1 MVLAAVRGAGPA
13 WAHTE
18 VLRAEPAPAVD
29 TSEPVDSVELTF
41 LDPVLPD
48 VTISVT
54 DDAGA
59 PVAGLGE
66 TEQSADRRIATVGF
80 EPLREPGGYVVEY
93 SFTAEDGDRQTETY
107 RFTYRAGQVATA
119 QGPSADD
126 GGGTGAGPLA
136 AGAVAVTLLAATAVA
151 LRRRRS

>member
-1 MVLAAVRGAGPA
+1 MLVAVGAVGPA
-13 WAHTE
+13 LAHTE

-48 VTISVT
+48 VTITVA
-54 DDAGA
+54 DDAGT
-59 PVAGLGE
+59 PVEGLGE
-66 TEQSADRRIATVGF
+66 TELSPDGRVATVGF
-80 EPLREPGGYVVEY
+80 EPLGAPGGYVVEY

-119 QGPSADD
+119 QGPDADDD
-126 GGGTGAGPLA
+126 GGPGAGALA
-136 AGAVAVTLLAATAVA
+136 AGAVGLVLLVAVA
-151 LRRRRS
+151 VAVRRRTA